1 MYWGPFVLD
10 HCRKW
15 LCTTFSQQTIVPCV
29 LLAENV
35 KLPILPVALQK
46 LEAETGCSLVWAG
59 PAAKA
64 GRSFREHTAGIVFSQ
79 SVFFFPMKS
88 AAAIRF
94 VPRGRHMF
102 PSPAPD
108 ISLLD
113 SIPRRL
119 RPYHVVLPLAAS
131 QWSAATCTS
140 VGGAGTCSVACDV
153 GFTGKEK
160 KMDASSGER
169 QVVK

>member
-88 AAAIRF
+88 PAV

-102 PSPAPD
+102 PSRASTRYFPPGFHSPSPAS
-108 ISLLD
+108 ISRSTATGRITVVRSNLH
-113 SIPRRL
+113 L
-119 RPYHVVLPLAAS
+119 RWRCWHMQRGVR
-131 QWSAATCTS
+131 CR
-140 VGGAGTCSVACDV
+140 
-153 GFTGKEK
+153 FHGKGK
-160 KMDASSGER
+160 KKWTQAQENDR
-169 QVVK
+169 W